1 MITAKL
7 SVNDMTR
14 IPKQVRVDLNL
25 NQGDRIV
32 FEKSNDGEYCMRKLI
47 EESYHTKA
55 KKRAPMWDV
64 SRPHADYEIGD
75 LVTGEDGRVYRLRRL
90 GWHFLDPTSTGGKNS
105 WELA

>member
-14 IPKQVRVDLNL
+14 IPKQVRQDLKL

-32 FEKSNDGEYCMRKLI
+32 FEKKGDEYFIRKLV
-47 EESYHTKA
+47 EESREHSKNIPVWSAVKPHTEYA
-55 KKRAPMWDV
+55 V
-64 SRPHADYEIGD
+64 GD
-75 LVTGEDGRVYRLRRL
+75 LVLGNDGRTYRLKRL
-90 GWHFLDPTSTGGKNS
+90 GWQFFDPTSPDGKNS